1 MKSPEVINHIVN
13 WIRNY
18 KEKNNIK
25 GLVVGV
31 SGGVDSALT
40 STLCAMT
47 GINTVC
53 LNMPIFQ
60 KDEQY
65 KRSENHINWLIKK
78 FKNVSAEEIDLTN
91 TFSCFFETVPTNFEK
106 SNLAL
111 ANTRS
116 RLRML
121 TLYYYATIKES
132 IVVGTGNKVE
142 DFGIG
147 FYTKYGDGGVD
158 ISPIADL
165 MKSEVFKLSKELGI
179 NKEILNAKPTDG
191 LWDDDRS
198 DEDQIGA
205 NYDDIEN
212 VMKKIDDG
220 KNPENFNSELK
231 KVFDIYIRHHNAN
244 KHKMV
249 EIPICY
255 IPDDLKL

>member
-1 MKSPEVINHIVN
+1 MKSSEVINYIVN
-13 WIRNY
+13 WITNY
-18 KEKNNIK
+18 KETNNIK

-31 SGGVDSALT
+31 SGGIDSALT

-47 GINTVC
+47 GINTIC

-65 KRSENHINWLIKK
+65 KRAENHINWLIKK
-78 FKNVSAEEIDLTN
+78 FKNVHSENIELTN
-91 TFSCFFETVPTNFEK
+91 TFSCFTETVHTNHVK
-106 SNLAL
+106 SNLGL

-121 TLYYYATIKES
+121 TLYYYATINDS

-165 MKSEVFKLSKELGI
+165 MKSEVFKLSSDLGI

-205 NYDDIEN
+205 NYYDIEK
-212 VMKKIDDG
+212 VMKKIDNG
-220 KNPENFNSELK
+220 ETPENFDKELK
-231 KVFDIYIRHHNAN
+231 KVFDIYSRHHNAN

-249 EIPICY
+249 DIPICF
-255 IPDDLKL
+255 IPENLKL

>member
-1 MKSPEVINHIVN
+1 MKSSEVINHIVN

-31 SGGVDSALT
+31 SGGIDSALT

-47 GINTVC
+47 GIDTVC

-65 KRSENHINWLIKK
+65 KRSESHINWLIKK
-78 FKNVSAEEIDLTN
+78 FKNVRAEEIELTN

-121 TLYYYATIKES
+121 TLYYYATINDS

-205 NYDDIEN
+205 NYDDIEK

-220 KNPENFNSELK
+220 KNPENFDSELK
-231 KVFDIYIRHHNAN
+231 KVFDIYTKHHNAN

-255 IPDDLKL
+255 IPNDLKL

>member
-1 MKSPEVINHIVN
+1 MNSSQVINHIVS
-13 WIRNY
+13 WIKNY
-18 KEKNNIK
+18 QKKNNIK

-31 SGGVDSALT
+31 SGGIDSALT

-47 GINTVC
+47 GIKTVC

-65 KRSENHINWLIKK
+65 KRSENHITWLKKK
-78 FKNVSAEEIDLTN
+78 FKNVHSEEINLSN
-91 TFSCFFETVPTNFEK
+91 TFSCFTKTVFTDSDK
-106 SNLAL
+106 SNLGL

-121 TLYYYATIKES
+121 TLYYYATINDS

-158 ISPIADL
+158 ISPLADL
-165 MKSEVFKLSKELGI
+165 MKSEVFKLSAELGI
-179 NKEILNAKPTDG
+179 NQEILKAKPTDG

-205 NYDDIEN
+205 NYDEIEK
-212 VMKKIDDG
+212 VMKKIEDG
-220 KNPENFNSELK
+220 EDPKNFDKELK
-231 KVFDIYIRHHNAN
+231 KVFDIYTRHHNAN
-244 KHKMV
+244 KHKMTG
-249 EIPICY
+249 IPICF
-255 IPDDLKL
+255 IPENLKL

>member
-1 MKSPEVINHIVN
+1 MAE
-13 WIRNY
+13 
-18 KEKNNIK
+18 
-25 GLVVGV
+25 
-31 SGGVDSALT
+31 
-40 STLCAMT
+40 
-47 GINTVC
+47 
-53 LNMPIFQ
+53 
-60 KDEQY
+60 
-65 KRSENHINWLIKK
+65 KK
-78 FKNVSAEEIDLTN
+78 FKNVHAEEINLTN
-91 TFSCFFETVPTNFEK
+91 TFSSFTKTVLTNSDK
-106 SNLAL
+106 SNLGL

-121 TLYYYATIKES
+121 TLYYYATINDS

-165 MKSEVFKLSKELGI
+165 MKSEVFKLSAELGI
-179 NKEILNAKPTDG
+179 DKEILNAKPTDG

-205 NYDDIEN
+205 SYDDIEK
-212 VMKKIDDG
+212 VMKKIEDG
-220 KNPENFNSELK
+220 ENIENFDKELK
-231 KVFDIYIRHHNAN
+231 KVFEIYTRHHNAN

-255 IPDDLKL
+255 IPNNLKL